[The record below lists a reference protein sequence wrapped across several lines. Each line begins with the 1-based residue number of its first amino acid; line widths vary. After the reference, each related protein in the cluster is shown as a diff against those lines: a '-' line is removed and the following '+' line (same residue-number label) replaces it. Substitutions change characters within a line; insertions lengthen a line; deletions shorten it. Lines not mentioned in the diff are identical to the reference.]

1 MRQWGGGSLMVA
13 REGVSRPS
21 DKEPLQQG
29 IGRKQEKKSKKA
41 KSKTHQKIRQRA
53 QGPNKVIHRYKRILC
68 TYKKT
73 KIMTKALC
81 RHTLERKTVVSTAL
95 IAQLAIAAPE
105 KYKELAA
112 SHSGK

>member
-1 MRQWGGGSLMVA
+1 
-13 REGVSRPS
+13 
-21 DKEPLQQG
+21 
-29 IGRKQEKKSKKA
+29 
-41 KSKTHQKIRQRA
+41 

-68 TYKKT
+68 TYKET

-81 RHTLERKTVVSTAL
+81 RHKLERNTVVSTAL

-112 SHSGK
+112 SHSEKERLLDFSKRCLEAMDVETKERVHQMKADRKLLPLGKSKKHQDFQN